1 MQNIP
6 NLPAHIRKFEPV
18 AMYQGYVYTRV
29 IEVELPDG
37 TLIEL
42 FDTIAIDGWAVEE
55 DLVGQD
61 VSVAVFGSVVHDV
74 RLAEQP
80 KPEIEPV
87 DSGYRVTGTL
97 ADVQGGGAL
106 AGYDRCDLSKV
117 MVETGGILIIGDT
130 VTEFEAGD
138 NVSFTAGRLDALG
151 AIPRT

>member
-1 MQNIP
+1 
-6 NLPAHIRKFEPV
+6 
-18 AMYQGYVYTRV
+18 MYQGSVYSRD